1 MAVDWKKDQT
11 KHMNQLSV
19 LLILG
24 LCKESKIF
32 GFSPKK
38 KKTTVTLLLNGLTM
52 LLSLR

>member
-1 MAVDWKKDQT
+1 MVVDWKKDQT

-38 KKTTVTLLLNGLTM
+38 KTTVTLLLNGLTM